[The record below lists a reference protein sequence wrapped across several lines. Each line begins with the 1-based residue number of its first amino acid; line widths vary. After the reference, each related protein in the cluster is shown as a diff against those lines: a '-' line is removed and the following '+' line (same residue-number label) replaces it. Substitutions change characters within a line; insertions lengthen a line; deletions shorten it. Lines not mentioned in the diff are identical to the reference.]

1 MKPNLI
7 LAFFTGYKFSI
18 IEPFVASCLRCVPDA
33 EIVFITDDKTETFE
47 LLCERRNI
55 KTIHIDTFEKF
66 GYHMLSERFFMYKKF
81 LEYNYKSYSNI
92 LICDVRDVFFQGNPF
107 AVERDSEVTF
117 AAEDDVLQNSHIN
130 GIWIREFFGADV
142 YEEIR
147 MNAIS
152 CAGTTMGTAQGMMEY
167 INDMCYQL
175 KANNH
180 DITRP
185 FDQGIHNFLAW
196 KQHRDLYKVDLED
209 TVFNT
214 IGLTPDNKI
223 SIRDNLVLV
232 DQKFS
237 PVIHQWDRKENI
249 CKFIKESDIFKVF

>member
-18 IEPFVASCLRCVPDA
+18 IEPFIASCLRSVPDA
-33 EIVFITDDKTETFE
+33 EIMFITDDKTETFE

-55 KTIHIDTFEKF
+55 KTIHVDTFEKF

-107 AVERDSEVTF
+107 AVERNSEVTF
-117 AAEDDVLQNSHIN
+117 AAEDEILQASHIN
-130 GIWIREFFGADV
+130 CMWIKEFFGSDI
-142 YEEIR
+142 YEEIC
-147 MNAIS
+147 MNTIS
-152 CAGTTMGTAQGMMEY
+152 CAGTTIGTAQGMMSY

-175 KANNH
+175 KNTEH
-180 DITRP
+180 SIHIP
-185 FDQGIHNFLAW
+185 YDQGIHNFLAW
-196 KQHRDLYKVDLED
+196 KEHRGIYAVDSED

-214 IGLTPDNKI
+214 IGLTPRDKI
-223 SIRDNLVLV
+223 SIRDDLVLV

-237 PVIHQWDRKENI
+237 PVIHQWDRHENI
-249 CKFIKESDIFKVF
+249 RNFIEKSDKFKLF